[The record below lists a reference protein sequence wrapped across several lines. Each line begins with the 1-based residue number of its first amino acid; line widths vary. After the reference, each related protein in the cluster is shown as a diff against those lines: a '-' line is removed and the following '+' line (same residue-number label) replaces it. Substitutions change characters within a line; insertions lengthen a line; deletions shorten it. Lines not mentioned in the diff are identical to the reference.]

1 MQNNDNFP
9 FLKKLVETVKQAVDA
24 LEPENTEI
32 NDKLY
37 VLTSQF
43 AIDLLPEFS

>member
-1 MQNNDNFP
+1 MQKNDNFP

-37 VLTSQF
+37 LLVLTSQF
-43 AIDLLPEFS
+43 AIYLLPE